1 MRTTSFSR
9 KLEYSVAI
17 SFPGLSLSSHISV
30 HHILCGCLFIG
41 CFLFCILKFLS
52 DTWYRFQLKQEQENR
67 RNATMMYNTTRD
79 KLRRT
84 EEQHQLEVQ
93 ERQKVELTL
102 RNLEL
107 EMRTLV
113 TNMKQVHPLK
123 LHLFFCPKCA
133 LILLC
138 CFHCID
144 LD

>member
-1 MRTTSFSR
+1 MLSLAWSATSWNCRLKSQTSSENCFLFSTS
-9 KLEYSVAI
+9 EYSVDI
-17 SFPGLSLSSHISV
+17 SLHGLGLSSHIVV
-30 HHILCGCLFIG
+30 HHILCDYGSLLHFD
-41 CFLFCILKFLS
+41 LLTQRFLS

-67 RNATMMYNTTRD
+67 RNANMMYNTTRD

-113 TNMKQVHPLK
+113 NSMKQVHPLK
-123 LHLFFCPKCA
+123 LH
-133 LILLC
+133 
-138 CFHCID
+138 
-144 LD
+144 